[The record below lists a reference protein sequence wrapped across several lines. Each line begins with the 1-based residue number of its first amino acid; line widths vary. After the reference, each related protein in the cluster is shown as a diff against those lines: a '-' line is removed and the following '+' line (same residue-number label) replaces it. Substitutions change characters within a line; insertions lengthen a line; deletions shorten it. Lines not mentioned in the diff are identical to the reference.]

1 MVYVSLKASTSV
13 CIVSRIVPLWISP
26 VSSRSQVDLDVK
38 AGRIPGSEQW
48 RLVVLRQPVLTAPC
62 VGHSARRRIS
72 RRFLPYL
79 FILYII
85 AFLDRVNIS
94 YAALEMTK
102 DLGFTAEVMGFGGGI
117 FFLGYFLLEIPG
129 CLLVE
134 KWSARG
140 WIARI
145 MISWGILAMLMGFIH
160 TATQF
165 YWLRFLLGAAEAGF
179 FPGIIVYLSH
189 WFRYQDR
196 AKAIAMFMAAIPIAN
211 IIGSPVSGLILGVK
225 WLGLAGWRWIFILE
239 GGPAVILGIVTIFY
253 LTDRPHQA
261 KWLTTDEC
269 NWITTEL
276 EQEKEARLAVH
287 SYNVWE
293 ALRHREVI
301 LLVLAYFCAVT
312 SGYGFILWLPTMIKR
327 ASGMPNLTVT
337 LISAMPYCV
346 GLAAMLLL
354 GWSSDRTRE
363 RRYHTAVPMMAISLG
378 LLFSAMLQNSA
389 VLMVALL
396 CLASAGINGYLPVFW
411 SLPTKFLTG
420 SVAAVAIGLINSVGN
435 LGGFV
440 GPYVVG
446 YLDTVTNSF
455 FGGLLYLSLS
465 AFIGAGLILMLR
477 HAKERSPATTYAR
490 VSPES
495 TFR

>member
-1 MVYVSLKASTSV
+1 MV
-13 CIVSRIVPLWISP
+13 
-26 VSSRSQVDLDVK
+26 
-38 AGRIPGSEQW
+38 EQSAA
-48 RLVVLRQPVLTAPC
+48 LPPT
-62 VGHSARRRIS
+62 VGYCARRRIT
-72 RRFLPYL
+72 RRLLPYL
-79 FILYII
+79 FVLYII

-129 CLLVE
+129 CLIVE

-145 MISWGILAMLMGFIH
+145 MISWGILAVLMGFVH

-165 YWLRFLLGAAEAGF
+165 YLVRFLLGAAEAGF
-179 FPGIIVYLSH
+179 FPGIIVYLGH

-211 IIGSPVSGLILGVK
+211 IIGSPVSGLILGVD
-225 WLGLAGWRWIFILE
+225 WLGMPGWRWIFILE
-239 GGPAVILGIVTIFY
+239 GLPAVVLGIVTIFY

-261 KWLTTDEC
+261 KWLTPDEC

-276 EQEKEARLAVH
+276 EQEKRAQQALH
-287 SYNVWE
+287 SYSLWE

-312 SGYGFILWLPTMIKR
+312 SGYGFILWLPTMVKR
-327 ASGMPNLTVT
+327 ASGLPNLAVT
-337 LISAMPYCV
+337 FISALPYCV
-346 GLAAMLLL
+346 GLLSMLLL

-363 RRYHTAVPMMAISLG
+363 RRYHTAVPIIAISVG
-378 LLFSAMLQNSA
+378 LLFSAVLQNNV
-389 VLMVALL
+389 VLMVGML
-396 CLASAGINGYLPVFW
+396 CLAAAGLNGYLPVFW
-411 SLPTKFLTG
+411 SLPSKFLTG

-446 YLDTVTNSF
+446 YLDTATNSF

-465 AFIGAGLILMLR
+465 ALISAGLILLLR
-477 HAKERSPATTYAR
+477 HAKEKTLIPINPTR
-490 VSPES
+490 
-495 TFR
+495 